1 MVDAITRQTHL
12 LLQREVTEWGL
23 RKLGRMLGDRHETNT
38 WAMRLSRMTKSPEAL
53 GRVPFDQVLSVMR
66 LLGFQVPKWP
76 I

>member
-1 MVDAITRQTHL
+1 MVDAITKQTHQ

-23 RKLGRMLGDRHETNT
+23 RRLGRRLGDSHQTNT

-66 LLGFQVPKWP
+66 RLGFQVPFWP